1 MSKANGYILV
11 NTFNSTYDGTPYIA
25 LYGKKYSCLEYNQK
39 ANANLKEMSFI
50 QEHLYRSK
58 AAAQAQASRLMHIA
72 KQRHPDTIELADET
86 WGILEVKDSRI
97 VI

>member
-39 ANANLKEMSFI
+39 ANANLKEMLFI
-50 QEHLYRSK
+50 QEQPIS
-58 AAAQAQASRLMHIA
+58 
-72 KQRHPDTIELADET
+72 
-86 WGILEVKDSRI
+86 
-97 VI
+97 